1 MPRKT
6 NSAIR
11 KKRRR
16 LGHIES
22 PVSGRKKTKN
32 LKKGKKSK

>member
-6 NSAIR
+6 RSNIR
-11 KKRRR
+11 KTRRR

-22 PVSGRKKTKN
+22 PVSGRKKTKS
-32 LKKGKKSK
+32 KKKRKSS